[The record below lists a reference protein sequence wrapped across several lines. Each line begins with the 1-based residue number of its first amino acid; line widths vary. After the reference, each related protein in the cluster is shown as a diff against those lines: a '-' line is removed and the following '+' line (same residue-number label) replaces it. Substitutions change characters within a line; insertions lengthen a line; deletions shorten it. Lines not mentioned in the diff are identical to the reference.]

1 MRGAILILVLLI
13 VTLLGNIIAYSVSED
28 YRFFVKKVKY
38 PQEIVYEN
46 SDKVD
51 DSQRI
56 ILVEDTPNENVSDV
70 NTVIVS
76 QEGFTFLDAL

>member
-13 VTLLGNIIAYSVSED
+13 ITLLGNIIAYSVSED
-28 YRFFVKKVKY
+28 YRFFVKKIKY
-38 PQEIVYEN
+38 PQELAYEDQGQVN
-46 SDKVD
+46 

-56 ILVEDTPNENVSDV
+56 ILYEDIPTEDASNVD
-70 NTVIVS
+70 TVIVS